1 MKIYIIR
8 HGQTEWNKSG
18 RLQGQTDIAL
28 NENGKELAVKVG
40 YALKEISFDRV
51 ISSPLARAVET
62 AQLVLE
68 KNGGRAGEML
78 RAGKKW
84 EPNAASGIVQSRKEK
99 VLITDERIKEISFGE
114 YEGYSIPSTSMFRG
128 DDRFA
133 VTDPGFHNFFDAPE
147 RYQPPRGG
155 ESISHLVKR
164 TGEFLEQLANE
175 EGMEE
180 ETLLISTHGAAARA
194 LLANIKHSVLKDFW
208 YPGVPKNCSVSIAET
223 VGGIWKLLEQDVIYF
238 H

>member
-1 MKIYIIR
+1 M
-8 HGQTEWNKSG
+8 
-18 RLQGQTDIAL
+18 
-28 NENGKELAVKVG
+28 
-40 YALKEISFDRV
+40 
-51 ISSPLARAVET
+51 
-62 AQLVLE
+62 
-68 KNGGRAGEML
+68 
-78 RAGKKW
+78 
-84 EPNAASGIVQSRKEK
+84 
-99 VLITDERIKEISFGE
+99 
-114 YEGYSIPSTSMFRG
+114 
-128 DDRFA
+128 
-133 VTDPGFHNFFDAPE
+133 
-147 RYQPPRGG
+147 
-155 ESISHLVKR
+155 KR